1 MTIAREVMNLSP
13 STTTGDVSTTESVW
27 NVRHNL
33 KAGFTRVFV
42 AATDE
47 TALSK
52 VEQSSSV
59 NFAKRHL
66 PQDPFKAQRHEERS
80 RPSRAASEIFRTH
93 NS

>member
-52 VEQSSSV
+52 VEQSS
-59 NFAKRHL
+59 
-66 PQDPFKAQRHEERS
+66 
-80 RPSRAASEIFRTH
+80 
-93 NS
+93 

>member
-13 STTTGDVSTTESVW
+13 STTTGDVSTTKSVW

-52 VEQSSSV
+52 VERQL
-59 NFAKRHL
+59 ARAELLIPKRVTVAL
-66 PQDPFKAQRHEERS
+66 AGQLM
-80 RPSRAASEIFRTH
+80 
-93 NS
+93 NVV